1 LLIPRTDRIPRQR
14 FSEHRQMTLASGR
27 EFLSIPGPTTVP
39 DEVLRAM
46 HRPAI
51 DIYSGALLAVT
62 TSCLADLRRVFRT
75 EGRVYIYAANGHG
88 AWEAALVNVL
98 SRGDQI
104 LVLESGLFAAVWGEM
119 AAMLGLE
126 VETLPGSWRRAVD
139 PAAVEA
145 RLRADRTGRIKAV
158 LVVQVDTASG
168 CVNDVPA
175 IRAAIDAAGHDALL
189 MVDCIAS
196 LATMPFDMDG
206 WRVDVVVA
214 GSQKGLMTPPGL
226 SFVAAGPKGL
236 AAHRTAG
243 LRTRYWDWTERDG
256 AQHYQK
262 YCGTPPEHLLFA
274 LRKALDLLLEE
285 GLDDVF
291 RRHRLL
297 AEAVRRAVAVWAEG
311 GVLGFNVAAPSE
323 RADSVTTVLMGEGHD
338 PAPLLQFCAQQCGV
352 VLGVGIG
359 PLSGKA
365 LRIAHMG
372 HVNAPMILGTLGA
385 LEIGL
390 VALDVA
396 HGKGGLQAAIEW
408 LGGALKAS

>member
-1 LLIPRTDRIPRQR
+1 
-14 FSEHRQMTLASGR
+14 MTLASGR
-27 EFLSIPGPTTVP
+27 EFISIPGPTTVP

-51 DIYSGALLAVT
+51 DIYSGALLEVT

-98 SRGDQI
+98 SRGDTV
-104 LVLESGLFAAVWGEM
+104 LVLESGLFATVWGEM

-126 VETLPGSWRRAVD
+126 VETLPGSWRRAGD
-139 PAAVEA
+139 PAALET
-145 RLRADRTGRIKAV
+145 RLRADRTERIKAV

-168 CVNDVPA
+168 AVNDIPA
-175 IRAAIDAAGHDALL
+175 VRQAMDAAGHDALL
-189 MVDCIAS
+189 MVDAIAS
-196 LATMPFDMDG
+196 LATMPFEMDAWG
-206 WRVDVVVA
+206 VDVAVT

-226 SFVAAGPKGL
+226 SFVAAGREGL
-236 AAHRTAG
+236 AAHRSAG

-256 AQHYQK
+256 DQHYQK
-262 YCGTPPEHLLFA
+262 YCGTPPEHLLFG
-274 LRKALDLLLEE
+274 LRKALDLLFEE
-285 GLDDVF
+285 GLDNVF

-311 GVLGFNVAAPSE
+311 GVLSFNITEPAE
-323 RADSVTTVLMGEGHD
+323 RADSVTTVLMADGHD
-338 PAPLLQFCAQQCGV
+338 TKALLEFCAAKCGA

-359 PLSGKA
+359 PLGGRA

-385 LEIGL
+385 LELGL

-396 HGKGGLQAAIEW
+396 HGKGALQAAIDW
-408 LGGALKAS
+408 LGEAVKT